1 MSASSAGS
9 FLDRPAARLAA
20 LGVAGVTIA
29 LLLYINR
36 ADLLPGAEPELSPAE
51 AAYRACVAERQGQV
65 DEMVKEGVVNEAQ
78 AASFKARAEALCRAT
93 VPAQ

>member
-1 MSASSAGS
+1 MSASGAES
-9 FLDRPAARLAA
+9 FLDRPLARLAA

-51 AAYRACVAERQGQV
+51 AAYRACVTERHGQI
-65 DEMVKEGVVNEAQ
+65 DGMIAEGVVNESQ

-93 VPAQ
+93 APAN